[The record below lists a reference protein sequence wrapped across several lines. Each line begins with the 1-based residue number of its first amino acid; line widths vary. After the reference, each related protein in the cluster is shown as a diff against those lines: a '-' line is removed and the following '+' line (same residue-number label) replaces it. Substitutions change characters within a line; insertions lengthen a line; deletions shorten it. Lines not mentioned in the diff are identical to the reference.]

1 MTPFICAGAGFL
13 LAEGFDLMFDVQ
25 IAHGRTG
32 QPAWADPLWKQWRRD
47 QVTALV
53 RKDLLRPDSA
63 LIAGDDMKSIG
74 KRRKKPAVGFGI
86 ETVGVREQNRA
97 PARIRPFEARH
108 RAISEI
114 DGLSHRI

>member
-1 MTPFICAGAGFL
+1 MPLKIGA
-13 LAEGFDLMFDVQ
+13 
-25 IAHGRTG
+25 
-32 QPAWADPLWKQWRRD
+32 RRRSFRNH
-47 QVTALV
+47 TIEIFN
-53 RKDLLRPDSA
+53 RYN
-63 LIAGDDMKSIG
+63 MKSIG

-114 DGLSHRI
+114 DGRSHRI

>member
-1 MTPFICAGAGFL
+1 MHAFSRPGGGHQTGGGAQRMTC
-13 LAEGFDLMFDVQ
+13 E
-25 IAHGRTG
+25 HKR
-32 QPAWADPLWKQWRRD
+32 
-47 QVTALV
+47 
-53 RKDLLRPDSA
+53 LLRYSSYKREQIVPKNSPVLCEILAHRQRGKSVSA